1 MDVTSS
7 VLKFS
12 DDTKVARVAESEE
25 QREVLQSTIN
35 RLLESSVEAVEYET
49 DVGLIVHQSLKPSM
63 KCVREAARA
72 NGILGQRNPGKAL
85 QRRLIQGQVHLLQI
99 VQGVRSGA
107 GPCGWGW
114 IGRSWREIR

>member
-72 NGILGQRNPGKAL
+72 NGILGQLSRAISYRDKCTFFKLYKAYAVEL
-85 QRRLIQGQVHLLQI
+85 VPVDGG
-99 VQGVRSGA
+99 GVD
-107 GPCGWGW
+107 
-114 IGRSWREIR
+114 REKLERD